1 MATAGNFI
9 KHGYPYTGALKVLRV
24 IMSYDYL
31 WINVRVKGG
40 AYGCMNSYSRTGDT
54 YLTSYRDPNLR
65 DTLEIYKGAAEY
77 IRNFDPDDR
86 DMTKYIIGAISD
98 MDIPLTPKAKGLR
111 AMSAYLS
118 QDSYENAQ
126 KERDEVLSAD
136 REAIRKLA
144 DYVDSVVKDENICVL
159 GCEETIEKEAGLFD
173 KTETLL

>member
-1 MATAGNFI
+1 
-9 KHGYPYTGALKVLRV
+9 
-24 IMSYDYL
+24 
-31 WINVRVKGG
+31 
-40 AYGCMNSYSRTGDT
+40 
-54 YLTSYRDPNLR
+54 
-65 DTLEIYKGAAEY
+65 
-77 IRNFDPDDR
+77 
-86 DMTKYIIGAISD
+86 

-159 GCEETIEKEAGLFD
+159 GGEETIEKEAELFD